1 MSIVKYST
9 KLKLGGYILP
19 VIIISQFACTSLW
32 FAGNAVLDDLILKT
46 GLGIQIIGYVLSS
59 VQIGFI
65 LGTLV
70 FAILMISDRHSPSK
84 VFLFSSF
91 LAALCN
97 MMLLLQDISNTT
109 HFVARLGTGFFLA
122 GIYPVG
128 MKIAADYYEQ
138 GLGKALG
145 YLVGAL
151 VLGTS
156 FPYLL
161 QGLELGE
168 DYTVVIKTTSLLAIL
183 GGLSMFFLVPDGPY
197 RKPYRILKLRMGIRL
212 FGIPAFKKAAYG
224 YFGHMWELYA
234 FWAFIPYA
242 IKTYNSIHYK
252 DLPISLWTFV
262 IIGLGGISCAIGGH
276 MALKWGSG
284 KVAMGSLLLSGLLCF
299 ASPLFFLL
307 PTPLFLVV
315 FCLWGIFVTSDS
327 PQFSTLVASTVPMEL
342 KGTALT
348 LVNCIGFSISIISIQ
363 LLTFLLDVVDT
374 RFIFTFLTIGP
385 IIGLSA
391 MFKGGLNK

>member
-1 MSIVKYST
+1 M
-9 KLKLGGYILP
+9 P

-109 HFVARLGTGFFLA
+109 LFVARLGTGFFLA

-276 MALKWGSG
+276 MALKL
-284 KVAMGSLLLSGLLCF
+284 GSLLLSGLLCF